1 MMTFPLDGGAS
12 FVVIEPG
19 NIQRL
24 KSGKPL
30 RVGEVL
36 IAFTPDMEFFA
47 QQLGVKGSLPNK
59 GERIECQIHLTPEQI
74 DAALKAA
81 HGRKEVMR

>member
-30 RVGEVL
+30 RVGEIL
-36 IAFTPDMEFFA
+36 IAFTPDMEYFA
-47 QQLGVKGSLPNK
+47 QQIGGNGKLPRK
-59 GERIECQIHLTPEQI
+59 GERIECQINLTPEQI
-74 DAALKAA
+74 DAALRATA
-81 HGRKEVMR
+81 GRKEILR

>member
-24 KSGKPL
+24 KDGKPL
-30 RVGEVL
+30 RVGEIL
-36 IAFTPDMEFFA
+36 IAFTPDMEHFA
-47 QQLGVKGSLPNK
+47 KQLGLKGSLPSK
-59 GERIECQIHLTPEQI
+59 GERIECQINLTPEQI
-74 DAALKAA
+74 DAALKTCK
-81 HGRKEVMR
+81 GRKEVLR